1 MVHMDSP
8 TLLNLLEKLA
18 PVAAAAE
25 WDNVGLLLESGSKT
39 EIHNI
44 LLTLDLT
51 PEVTQE
57 AIRKNVDW
65 IIAYHPPIFSGLKTL
80 TRKDPL
86 TSALLDLL
94 QAGISVYSPHTA
106 LDAAKGGVSDWL
118 CGAFPDA
125 LLEDIDGSGRK
136 LRLKKALT
144 VQEVANQIQSVIS
157 APYLRVA
164 KPPRSRK
171 IKALGLCPGAG
182 ASVLRGLDV
191 DAVFTGEMRHHDI
204 LSWQSAGVCVFLSEH
219 GHTER
224 PYLKVLQKRLK
235 DILPTSVRVRLSQK
249 DREPLEL
256 IRPNA

>member
-1 MVHMDSP
+1 MLYVDSP

-18 PVAAAAE
+18 PVAASAD

-39 EIHNI
+39 KIHNL

-51 PEVTQE
+51 PEVAKE

-65 IIAYHPPIFSGLKTL
+65 IITYHPPIFSGLKTL
-80 TRKDPL
+80 TREDPL

-94 QAGISVYSPHTA
+94 QTGVSVYSPHTA
-106 LDAAKGGVSDWL
+106 LDAAEGGVSDWL
-118 CGAFPDA
+118 CSAFPDA
-125 LLEDIDGSGRK
+125 IIEDIAGSGRK
-136 LRLKKALT
+136 LRFKKALT
-144 VQEVANQIQSVIS
+144 VQEVASQIQSVIS

-164 KPPRSRK
+164 KPSTSRK
-171 IKALGLCPGAG
+171 IKTLGLCPGAG
-182 ASVLRGLDV
+182 ASVLDGLDV

-204 LSWQSAGVCVFLSEH
+204 LSWQSAGVCVILSEH

-235 DILPTSVRVRLSQK
+235 DVLPKSVRVQLSQK